1 MSVNGF
7 GKYSSLTS
15 SHLAGIPCVNSKS
28 INYYIMK
35 ILKQN
40 IEYRLDKIMKII
52 SELEDNNPLKEILKN
67 ANQSNTL

>member
-1 MSVNGF
+1 
-7 GKYSSLTS
+7 
-15 SHLAGIPCVNSKS
+15 
-28 INYYIMK
+28 MK